1 MLGQQLLQYS
11 HVWEVSNTA
20 GTDGESFTGSSPY
33 VAGLIT
39 LVLAD
44 GLWSKPLWGLFLVA
58 EELLARGQCSWRAL

>member
-20 GTDGESFTGSSPY
+20 GTDGESFTGSSLY

-39 LVLAD
+39 LVVAD
-44 GLWSKPLWGLFLVA
+44 GLWGLYGVFSW
-58 EELLARGQCSWRAL
+58 LLKSC